1 MKFPFRNKFDK
12 KYPMFKKYF
21 FALFVSLV
29 ATINVVAQNGIPE
42 RPNPPRLVN
51 NLSKEMPEFISGPEA
66 DALETKLENFARET
80 SNQIVIVIVD
90 DLADFEPAEYAYEL
104 GDKWQVG
111 QEKEDNGIVIL
122 IKPTGGKGER
132 KYFIATGKGLD
143 GAIPDATCR
152 QIEEKELVPNFK
164 EGNFYEGL
172 DKTTNVLMSLAKG
185 EYNSKTYGEK
195 GKKFEIIKVI
205 FVLIFIIVFVLIMFK
220 SNKGGRGGRGMTMG
234 SNAIWFGALGGFGG
248 GGRSGGGFGGG
259 SSGGFGGF
267 GGGSFGGG
275 GSGGS
280 W

>member
-1 MKFPFRNKFDK
+1 
-12 KYPMFKKYF
+12 MFKKYF
-21 FALFVSLV
+21 FALFVSIV
-29 ATINVVAQNGIPE
+29 ATIQVVAQNGIPE

-51 NLSKEMPEFISGPEA
+51 NLSKEMPEFISAPEA
-66 DALETKLENFARET
+66 EALEKKLENFARET

-90 DLADFEPAEYAYEL
+90 DLADFEPAEFAYEL

-111 QEKEDNGIVIL
+111 QEKQDNGIVIL

-152 QIEEKELVPNFK
+152 QIEEKELVPSFK
-164 EGNFYEGL
+164 AGNFYEGL

-195 GKKFEIIKVI
+195 GKTFEIIKVV
-205 FVLIFIIVFVLIMFK
+205 FVLLFIIVFVFIMYK
-220 SNKGGRGGRGMTMG
+220 SNKGGGAGGRGMTMG
-234 SNAIWFGALGGFGG
+234 SNAIWFGGLGGFGG

>member
-1 MKFPFRNKFDK
+1 MLK
-12 KYPMFKKYF
+12 KYSLI
-21 FALFVSLV
+21 LFVSIIASIQV
-29 ATINVVAQNGIPE
+29 IAQKGIPE
-42 RPNPPRLVN
+42 KPNPPRLVN
-51 NLSKEMPEFISGPEA
+51 NFSEEMPNFLSAPEIA
-66 DALETKLENFARET
+66 QLESKLENFAKET
-80 SNQIVIVIVD
+80 SNQIVIVVVD
-90 DLADFEPAEYAYEL
+90 DLAGFEPSEYAYEL

-132 KYFIATGKGLD
+132 KYFIATGKGLE

-152 QIEEKELVPNFK
+152 QIEDRELLPNFK
-164 EGNFYEGL
+164 SGNFYEGL

-185 EYNSKTYGEK
+185 EYNSKKYDEK
-195 GKKFEIIKVI
+195 GKKFELIKVI
-205 FVLIFIIVFVLIMFK
+205 FVFIFIVLFVFIMYK
-220 SNKGGRGGRGMTMG
+220 SNKGGRGGGRGMTMG

-248 GGRSGGGFGGG
+248 GRSGGGFGGG

-267 GGGSFGGG
+267 GGGGFGGG